1 MGDLGAIEEDVPF
14 DNGVADRLIAVCD
27 GAASTVS
34 GQSGS
39 RASWQA
45 TAAKDFKGHFADLF
59 RDNQST
65 ARADAAELAARLRE
79 VATG

>member
-1 MGDLGAIEEDVPF
+1 MGVLSGIEEDVPF

-27 GAASTVS
+27 GAASVIS

-59 RDNQST
+59 RDNQAT
-65 ARADAAELAARLRE
+65 ARARRGRAGRPAA
-79 VATG
+79 